1 MRSPPLPR
9 ARRCHTSGGPGAQ
22 QSLKLR
28 PGRCSDPRGAASPS
42 RGLPAGDSERCQGV
56 RHYRG
61 RAARSRARGSRG
73 TRVPAKLERGGRV
86 DPRPGAP
93 GLGPPAGRR
102 KQGRPNQVGTRGK
115 PRASRARP
123 GLAPGRGALGHR
135 EGTRDGWAENSPA
148 AEPGSAEAA
157 SSRCAPARPPARPR
171 VRLPALLL
179 LLLFLLLLLHLLLP
193 GARGRR
199 ARGSESSRS
208 AAPRGWRAPVAPTHL
223 PMGAARVPP
232 PSPPLC
238 ASLIPPR
245 PLSPSPHP
253 SRVPSPPSA
262 PANPSSG
269 RRLRASPRA
278 PLAHPGRPAAARRL
292 AAPRRSR
299 RAKWLLAQRLETRH
313 KYVGTEP

>member
-1 MRSPPLPR
+1 MPKSPPLPR
-9 ARRCHTSGGPGAQ
+9 ARRCHTSGGPGTQ
-22 QSLKLR
+22 GSLKLR
-28 PGRCSDPRGAASPS
+28 LGRCGDPRGPAAPS
-42 RGLPAGDSERCQGV
+42 RGLTAVGSERCQGV

-93 GLGPPAGRR
+93 SLGPPAARRTGSPEPSWDARQAPRLRCAPGAGAGAGSPRAQGGDAGRLGR
-102 KQGRPNQVGTRGK
+102 ELTCRQVGQRRGRLSALRTRPPARWSARPLACPPPPPPSPPPPPPGRPRP
-115 PRASRARP
+115 PRSRFRILRVRRPARLEGASRTHSPPDGSRARP
-123 GLAPGRGALGHR
+123 
-135 EGTRDGWAENSPA
+135 S
-148 AEPGSAEAA
+148 
-157 SSRCAPARPPARPR
+157 
-171 VRLPALLL
+171 
-179 LLLFLLLLLHLLLP
+179 
-193 GARGRR
+193 
-199 ARGSESSRS
+199 
-208 AAPRGWRAPVAPTHL
+208 
-223 PMGAARVPP
+223 

-238 ASLIPPR
+238 ASLILPR

-278 PLAHPGRPAAARRL
+278 PLAHRVRPAAARRL
-292 AAPRRSR
+292 AAPPRSR
-299 RAKWLLAQRLETRH
+299 GAKWLLARRLGTRH